1 MGGGVGEDLV
11 EGLEEFRGE
20 DLVEGLEEYREE

>member
-1 MGGGVGEDLV
+1 MGGGVEEDLV